1 MNLRVSSSFL
11 LVLPIAASLSAS
23 GCGTDTAAPPNPIPV
38 VPIALDRGYPANGG
52 LVMNL
57 DPQTGWPI
65 VSGPMMDPII
75 KEGRRFYDT
84 VQSPTAEA
92 VPLPYPNPFTD
103 DPDGTPY
110 TAKTAPLTLNAWKQA
125 FNIPVQAPGESL
137 ADYRTR
143 INSIVYYNK
152 NELGLGRELGCA
164 EFDDGLANGPKGV
177 ACFVTNYGTAFRDSN
192 NSLRLAVEGL
202 HSKNTVCIT
211 YRPSMPS
218 GYQVQ
223 FYTFNGSGD
232 RIEWAQ
238 LDYLGPRPQPNV
250 CMNCHGGVYDSEKHL
265 AKYAHFLPM
274 DPNVVIYGTDADAV
288 ANHVTR
294 ADLEERI
301 RVANYLGYK
310 SGEAL
315 APAQRDMLDRLYGGN
330 IAVPEAKTTNEWYPS
345 GWNDTQSHRELFDK
359 VVKPNCETCHL
370 AMQTGRDG
378 NTLAIYNS
386 IMSSSSFMEA
396 NLPGVVCGS
405 FQMPN
410 SQCTRLNFWEVK
422 PEPIVHDGVS
432 YDSPADI
439 LLGELGLDRE
449 KCQGFAM
456 VSNCNRGPNPDELC
470 GNSHSGQACNRV
482 TGQCAPQLGPYAPTD
497 RAQPN
502 GICKMN
508 GTRSCPY
515 PLKCQTRPAN
525 DPIPEGLEGYDGVC
539 LPDVQYQ

>member
-23 GCGTDTAAPPNPIPV
+23 GCGTDTAAPLNPIPI

-57 DPQTGWPI
+57 DDLRGWPI
-65 VSGPMMDPII
+65 ETSVGMDPII

-84 VQSPTAEA
+84 LNSPTAEA
-92 VPLPYPNPFTD
+92 VPLPYPNPFTN

-110 TAKTAPLTLNAWKQA
+110 TAKTAPLTLNAWKQT
-125 FNIPVQAPGESL
+125 FNIPVQAPDEPL
-137 ADYRTR
+137 AAYRDR
-143 INSIVYYNK
+143 IQSIVYYNK

-164 EFDDGLANGPKGV
+164 EFDDGLATGPKGV

-274 DPNVVIYGTDADAV
+274 DPNVVVYGTDADAV

-301 RVANYLGYK
+301 RNANYLGYK

-315 APAQRDMLDRLYGGN
+315 SPAQRDMLDRLYSGN
-330 IAVPEAKTTNEWYPS
+330 VAAPGATTTNEWYPS
-345 GWNDTQSHRELFDK
+345 GWNDTQSHRELFDR

-370 AMQTGRDG
+370 AMQNGLAG

-386 IMSSSSFMEA
+386 IMSPDSFLAA
-396 NLPGVVCGS
+396 NLPGVVCGT

-422 PEPIVHDGVS
+422 PVPIVHDGKS
-432 YDSPADI
+432 YDSPADV
-439 LLGELGLDRE
+439 LLNDLGLTRE
-449 KCQGFAM
+449 TCPGFAM
-456 VSNCNRGPNPDELC
+456 ASNCNRGPDPDELC

-502 GICKMN
+502 GICKMD

-515 PLKCQTRPAN
+515 PLKCQARAAN
-525 DPIPEGLEGYDGVC
+525 DPVPEGLEGYDGVC